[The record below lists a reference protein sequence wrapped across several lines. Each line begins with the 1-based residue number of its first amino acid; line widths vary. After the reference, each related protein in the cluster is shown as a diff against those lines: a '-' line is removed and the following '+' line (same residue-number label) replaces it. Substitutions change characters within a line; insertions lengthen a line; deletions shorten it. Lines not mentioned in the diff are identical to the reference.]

1 MSEINQEFLLEA
13 VRKKQEEMKAEEESQ
28 EQAEKAFTVEQFQS
42 VAKAMGEATTALVAF
57 LKANSLK
64 VEVKNPQKTVAT
76 PDVSKVATAIGKLE
90 KKLDKVKPADNT
102 EIASAI
108 KELAKAIEGQEPAPE
123 AVSIT
128 NIDELAKTL
137 LESQQQLNKTLSS
150 LKLEP
155 KITVPK
161 PTVTV
166 QPTDTQSI
174 VAGLKKVE
182 KAIEDNA
189 PGGGGGGAAGSQDP
203 LQRFTPVDMDDST
216 TVQYYSYIAT
226 DGEFYIRKVDK
237 SGAYTTI
244 RFYFGKGVAEYTTA
258 WTGRAALTYTMW
270 AA

>member
-28 EQAEKAFTVEQFQS
+28 EQAEKAFTIEQFQS
-42 VAKAMGEATTALVAF
+42 VAQAMGKATAALVEF
-57 LKANSLK
+57 LRVNSLK
-64 VEVKNPQKTVAT
+64 VKVENPQKTVAT

-90 KKLDKVKPADNT
+90 KKLDKVKPADNK
-102 EIASAI
+102 EIAEAI
-108 KELAKAIEGQEPAPE
+108 KDLARAIDAQEPAPE
-123 AVSIT
+123 AVSVT

-137 LESQQQLNKTLSS
+137 TESQKQLNKTLAG

-166 QPTDTQSI
+166 QPTDTKSI
-174 VAGLKKVE
+174 VAELKKVK
-182 KAIEDNA
+182 KAVDDKPV
-189 PGGGGGGAAGSQDP
+189 PGTPTFIQDP
-203 LQRFTPVDMDDST
+203 LIRFTPVDMDPT
-216 TVQYYSYIAT
+216 GTIQYYSYIAT

-244 RFYFGKGVAEYTTA
+244 RFYFGKGVSDYNTA
-258 WTGRAALTYTMW
+258 WAGRAGLTYTMW